1 MSARR
6 LLFILALIVFVVT
19 LVLLVTGSKWL
30 VISLSDTQN
39 IPSGTFITWLGL
51 IALPASIILGINGL
65 YFPKNKRDRLFKK
78 IMLFAVI
85 LAILWVPISYLLA
98 GNLSFS
104 FTEKAVFQGGQ
115 DAMHWFWRYTY
126 GIPIFSL
133 GTFLL
138 YGILSAFRKKE

>member
-1 MSARR
+1 MSVRR
-6 LLFILALIVFVVT
+6 LLFILALIIFIVT
-19 LVLLVTGSKWL
+19 LVLLMTGSKWL
-30 VISLSDTQN
+30 VISLSDTKN

-51 IALPASIILGINGL
+51 IALPTSIILGVNSL

-85 LAILWVPISYLLA
+85 LAVIWFPVSYLLA
-98 GNLSFS
+98 GNISFS

-115 DAMHWFWRYTY
+115 DAMRWFWRYTY